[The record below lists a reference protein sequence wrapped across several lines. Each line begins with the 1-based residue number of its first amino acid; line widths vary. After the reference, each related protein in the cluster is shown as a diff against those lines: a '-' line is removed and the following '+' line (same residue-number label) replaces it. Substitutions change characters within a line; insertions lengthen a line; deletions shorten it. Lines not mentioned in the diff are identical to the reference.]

1 MKILA
6 IDTATAAGGVALVED
21 DKVLF
26 EVREKMPMKHAE
38 RIMVLV
44 DRVLKETGTSPD
56 SLDGLAV
63 SIGPG
68 SFTGLRV
75 GVNTAK
81 GLSGG
86 QELLAAPVSTLEVL
100 AGNFP
105 DPGTLCCP
113 MLDARKGEV
122 YTALFRTGEN
132 GFPER
137 LTEDEVLEP
146 EAALRKISNEL
157 SQGLGEE
164 SGNPIVFC
172 GDGAAKYTSK
182 IQSLL
187 PGRVV
192 LSTGAESDPSPVVL
206 ARLGLRR
213 LRNGEGLDVKLLEP
227 VYIRR
232 SEAEVVR
239 EKRIRSEDSGTPV
252 RSGKGS

>member
-6 IDTATAAGGVALVED
+6 LETATATGGVALLED
-21 DKVLF
+21 DRVLF
-26 EVREKMPMKHAE
+26 EIREKMAMKHAE
-38 RIMVLV
+38 KIMVLV
-44 DRVLKETGTSPD
+44 DRALKETGTSLE

-86 QELLAAPVSTLEVL
+86 QELLAVPVSTLEVL

-105 DPGTLCCP
+105 EPGTLCCP

-122 YTALFRTGEN
+122 YTAFFRTGN
-132 GFPER
+132 DGFPVR
-137 LTEDEVLEP
+137 LTEDGVRNP
-146 EAALRKISNEL
+146 EDAVQAVSCKVS
-157 SQGLGEE
+157 E
-164 SGNPIVFC
+164 SPASPIIFC
-172 GDGAAKYTSK
+172 GDGAEKYASK
-182 IQSLL
+182 IQGLL
-187 PGRVV
+187 AEGAV
-192 LSTGAESDPSPVVL
+192 LSLGAASEPSPVVL

-213 LRNGEGLDVKLLEP
+213 LRDGQGLDVHHLEP

-232 SEAEVVR
+232 TEAEVSR
-239 EKRIRSEDSGTPV
+239 EKGLQSRGAGTPV
-252 RSGKGS
+252 RSGKGN